1 LVPLPVREI
10 VVLALLVVLPPA
22 PTVGA
27 IGAGGGEIEADAG
40 EGRELGETDG
50 FAVTEAG
57 FGGTTALADSAAI
70 AFFLLITHN
79 CLCTSF
85 ILSRVRELLCTKRDP
100 QSSHTY
106 SFKFD
111 TMYTCN

>member
-10 VVLALLVVLPPA
+10 VVLALPPPA
-22 PTVGA
+22 PPPAAGDT
-27 IGAGGGEIEADAG
+27 GAGGGEVEVDVG
-40 EGRELGETDG
+40 EGRELGDTEG
-50 FAVTEAG
+50 FAVAE
-57 FGGTTALADSAAI
+57 GGLGGATALADSAAI

-85 ILSRVRELLCTKRDP
+85 ILSRVSELLCTKREP
-100 QSSHTY
+100 QSSQTY

-111 TMYTCN
+111 TM

>member
-10 VVLALLVVLPPA
+10 VVLALLVVVLPPA

-27 IGAGGGEIEADAG
+27 TGAGGGEIEADVG

-85 ILSRVRELLCTKRDP
+85 ILSRVSELLCTKRDP
-100 QSSHTY
+100 QSSQTY

-111 TMYTCN
+111 TI

>member
-10 VVLALLVVLPPA
+10 VVLALLVVLPP
-22 PTVGA
+22 TVGA
-27 IGAGGGEIEADAG
+27 IGAGGGELEADAG

-50 FAVTEAG
+50 LAVTEAG

-85 ILSRVRELLCTKRDP
+85 ILSRVSELLCTKRDP

-111 TMYTCN
+111 TM

>member
-1 LVPLPVREI
+1 
-10 VVLALLVVLPPA
+10 VLALLVVLPP
-22 PTVGA
+22 TVGA
-27 IGAGGGEIEADAG
+27 TGAGGGGEMEADVG

-85 ILSRVRELLCTKRDP
+85 ILSRVSELLCTKRDP
-100 QSSHTY
+100 QSSQTY

-111 TMYTCN
+111 TM

>member
-10 VVLALLVVLPPA
+10 VVLALLVVLPP
-22 PTVGA
+22 TVGA
-27 IGAGGGEIEADAG
+27 TGAGGEEIEGDVG

-85 ILSRVRELLCTKRDP
+85 ILSRVSELLCTKRDP
-100 QSSHTY
+100 QSSQTY

-111 TMYTCN
+111 TM